1 MTVLKEKKMLFMKD
15 FNSGRLPAAKANC
28 AITADIFFCSI
39 HCLGFANILAIG
51 FLVSLRFLQ
60 F

>member
-28 AITADIFFCSI
+28 AITADIFFVVSI
-39 HCLGFANILAIG
+39 V
-51 FLVSLRFLQ
+51 LVLQ
-60 F
+60 IFWLLVF